1 MLEAYM
7 MTMRREMMER
17 QADLARLVRE
27 EMAMLRGPG
36 WQLQPLQRSY

>member
-1 MLEAYM
+1 M

-17 QADLARLVRE
+17 QEDLARLVRG

-36 WQLQPLQRSY
+36 WQLAPQQHSY